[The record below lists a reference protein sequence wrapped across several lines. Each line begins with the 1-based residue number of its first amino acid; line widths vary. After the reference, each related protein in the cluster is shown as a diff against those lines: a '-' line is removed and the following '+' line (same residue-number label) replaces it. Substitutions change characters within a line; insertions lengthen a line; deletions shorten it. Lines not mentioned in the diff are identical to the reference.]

1 MSVNDIA
8 IKTILDSQ
16 PDQIDDQVYYTYQ
29 DDLPDSLVK
38 ALVAGDPDY
47 AEEISEYVGEARDIA
62 FGGLAEEL
70 VKDYVSENPEVEDD
84 DDWDEW
90 EVRDEVR
97 IALSQRDIQDHLMEL
112 AGNTTSAFIGSM
124 VVGEGEVDEETEED
138 VAARLIELVGLPSSE
153 MEKMV
158 ELIGNVP
165 SHVYCAIVVGEVP
178 VDDLLTARRENKSQA
193 VFGPVELV
201 VGNPFTAAYW
211 SDTFAGEVTVSMD
224 DLVYDPYDINDCYG
238 GYQVDGGVEVTFQ

>member
-8 IKTILDSQ
+8 IKSILDSQ
-16 PDQIDDQVYYTYQ
+16 PDQIDGQVYYTHQ
-29 DDLPDSLVK
+29 DDLPDALVK

-47 AEEISEYVGEARDIA
+47 AEEIREYVGEACVIA

-97 IALSQRDIQDHLMEL
+97 IVLSQRDIQDHLMEL
-112 AGNTTSAFIGSM
+112 ADNTPSAFIGSM
-124 VVGEGEVDEETEED
+124 VVGDGEVDEETEED
-138 VAARLIELVGLPSSE
+138 VAARIIELVGLPSSV
-153 MEKMV
+153 MGKMV
-158 ELIGNVP
+158 ELIGNIP
-165 SHVYCAIVVGEVP
+165 THRYCAIVVGEVS
-178 VDDLLTARRENKSQA
+178 VGDLLTARRENKSNA
-193 VFGPVELV
+193 VFGSVELV
-201 VGNPFTAAYW
+201 VGNPDTSAYG

-224 DLVYDPYDINDCYG
+224 DLVYDPYGINDWYG
-238 GYQVDGGVEVTFQ
+238 GYRVDGDVEVTFK